1 MVKLE
6 LNGNWELRDAAG
18 ALLCPVTV
26 PGSVISGLYAAGK
39 LAHPYDRENE
49 YAVRE
54 LFWQEYQFVRSF
66 DVDEALMAQNTLT
79 LVCEGLDTLAQI
91 LINGKVLADT
101 DNMHRT
107 YRFSVKD
114 FLRLGG
120 NEICIVF
127 RSVLRFI
134 EEYPYQE
141 NKTIHYIPCGAMKG
155 NQLVRKAHS
164 MFGWDW
170 GPQLVD
176 AGIWRPIYIEGTAS
190 VGIEDVRIRQ
200 VHEKDGSVRVKT
212 TITLSGAGTERDCT
226 NRKALAVTSSDTR
239 SSMQAGIAVT
249 VALAEKEGIEIS
261 KVSAKAVAS
270 KLVYEAEIIVQHPKL
285 WWPNGYGEQPLYE
298 LAVSVDLK
306 GGQIQRVT
314 KTIGQIGRAHV

>member
-6 LNGNWELRDAAG
+6 LNGIWELRDAAG

-54 LFWQEYQFVRSF
+54 LFWQAYQFVRSF
-66 DVDEALMAQNTLT
+66 DADEALMAQNTLT

-91 LINGKVLADT
+91 LINGKALADT

-107 YRFSVKD
+107 YRFSIKEY
-114 FLRLGG
+114 LHLGC

-127 RSVLRFI
+127 HSVLRFI
-134 EEYPYQE
+134 EDYSYQE
-141 NKTIHYIPCGAMKG
+141 NKIIHYIPCGAMKG

-190 VGIEDVRIRQ
+190 AGIEDVRIRQ
-200 VHEKDGSVRVKT
+200 IHEKDGSVRVKA
-212 TITLSGAGTERDCT
+212 TITLSGAGTESSCA
-226 NRKALAVTSSDTR
+226 NQEELAVPSSDTR
-239 SSMQAGIAVT
+239 SFMQAGIAVT
-249 VALAEKEGIEIS
+249 VALAEKDQ
-261 KVSAKAVAS
+261 K
-270 KLVYEAEIIVQHPKL
+270 
-285 WWPNGYGEQPLYE
+285 
-298 LAVSVDLK
+298 
-306 GGQIQRVT
+306 
-314 KTIGQIGRAHV
+314 RA